1 MRSFEIRRRNVLL
14 KHALA
19 KARFAVVYIRMRS
32 TSSFRSHTCPGG
44 QCQGCPDFF
53 REREGIR
60 LLVFDVGE
68 ILRYTSKASL
78 SLSSSPWSAGQI
90 VGLED

>member
-32 TSSFRSHTCPGG
+32 TSSFRSHVPWRAVPGLS
-44 QCQGCPDFF
+44 
-53 REREGIR
+53 R
-60 LLVFDVGE
+60 LFSGARRNSFACLWRWWNPT
-68 ILRYTSKASL
+68 LY
-78 SLSSSPWSAGQI
+78 
-90 VGLED
+90 

>member
-1 MRSFEIRRRNVLL
+1 M
-14 KHALA
+14 
-19 KARFAVVYIRMRS
+19 
-32 TSSFRSHTCPGG
+32 
-44 QCQGCPDFF
+44 FF
-53 REREGIR
+53 RDREGIR

-68 ILRYTSKASL
+68 ILRYTSKASI

>member
-14 KHALA
+14 KHALRLHSDKKYILNPLILSRRFFGSA
-19 KARFAVVYIRMRS
+19 KEFV
-32 TSSFRSHTCPGG
+32 
-44 QCQGCPDFF
+44 
-53 REREGIR
+53 GIR

-68 ILRYTSKASL
+68 ILRYTSKASI